1 VSPPRD
7 FSTRPSARRLSRA
20 ARALLFGGIAAF
32 LLAAWATG
40 DAWGEHRAASARLAQ
55 AHAETEA
62 VRARIRELQN
72 RRGGP
77 EQAMAV
83 QAVLTSDAS
92 PPRVLAELAELLP
105 GDVRLEAVSLAYGE
119 QVELDLR
126 VAARHPAS
134 FDLLLESLQRSPS
147 FSQVLPGDEDR
158 RGDMRATVR
167 ARYRVRDL

>member
-1 VSPPRD
+1 MSPPRD

-20 ARALLFGGIAAF
+20 ARALLFSGIAAF

-40 DAWGEHRAASARLAQ
+40 NAWGEHRAASARLAQ
-55 AHAETEA
+55 ARAETEA

-72 RRGGP
+72 RRGP

-158 RGDMRATVR
+158 RGDMRATIR
-167 ARYRVRDL
+167 ARYRARGL